1 MKKKFYV
8 PDAGADVGKDIDW
21 TKARRGEFPN
31 LKPSRQPI
39 SLRVPGITLQKI
51 RRVANRQ
58 GVPYQSLINVWLAER
73 AEMENKAA

>member
-8 PDAGADVGKDIDW
+8 PDASPDEGKDIDW
-21 TKARRGEFPN
+21 SHAHRAEFPN

-39 SLRVPGITLQKI
+39 SLRIPGITLQKI
-51 RRVANRQ
+51 RRAANRR

-73 AEMENKAA
+73 AEAESKAA

>member
-1 MKKKFYV
+1 MKNKFYV
-8 PDAGADVGKDIDW
+8 PDASPDVGKDIDW
-21 TKARRGEFPN
+21 SKARSGEFPN

-58 GVPYQSLINVWLAER
+58 GVPYQSLINIWLAER
-73 AEMENKAA
+73 AEAECKVA

>member
-1 MKKKFYV
+1 MKHKLYV
-8 PDAGADVGKDIDW
+8 REASPDEGKDTDW
-21 TKARRGEFPN
+21 SKAKRVVFPN

-58 GVPYQSLINVWLAER
+58 GVPYQSLINIWLAER
-73 AEMENKAA
+73 AEAECKVA

>member
-1 MKKKFYV
+1 V
-8 PDAGADVGKDIDW
+8 
-21 TKARRGEFPN
+21 FPN

-58 GVPYQSLINVWLAER
+58 GVPYQSLINIWLAER
-73 AEMENKAA
+73 AEAECKIA

>member
-1 MKKKFYV
+1 MKKKIYV
-8 PDAGADVGKDIDW
+8 REASPDQAKEADW
-21 TKARRGEFPN
+21 SKAQRVVFHN

-73 AEMENKAA
+73 AEAECKAA

>member
-8 PDAGADVGKDIDW
+8 REAGADEGRDTDW
-21 TKARRGEFPN
+21 GNARRMVFPN

-39 SLRVPGITLQKI
+39 SLRIPGITLQKI
-51 RRVANRQ
+51 RRAANRQ

-73 AEMENKAA
+73 AEIENKTA

>member
-8 PDAGADVGKDIDW
+8 PDASPDAGKDIDW
-21 TKARRGEFPN
+21 NKAHRQEFPN

-39 SLRVPGITLQKI
+39 SLRIPGITLQKI
-51 RRVANRQ
+51 RSVANRQ

-73 AEMENKAA
+73 ASAESKMA

>member
-8 PDAGADVGKDIDW
+8 REASPDEGKDMDW
-21 TKARRGEFPN
+21 SKASRVVFPN

-39 SLRVPGITLQKI
+39 SLRIPGITLLKI
-51 RRVANRQ
+51 RRAANRQ

-73 AEMENKAA
+73 AEAESKAA

>member
-8 PDAGADVGKDIDW
+8 REASPDEGRDVDW
-21 TKARRGEFPN
+21 SKARRMVFPN

-39 SLRVPGITLQKI
+39 SLRIPGITLQKI
-51 RRVANRQ
+51 RRAANRQ

-73 AEMENKAA
+73 AEAESKAA

>member
-1 MKKKFYV
+1 MKNKLYV
-8 PDAGADVGKDIDW
+8 RDASPDEGKDIDW
-21 TKARRGEFPN
+21 SKAQRVVFPN

-73 AEMENKAA
+73 AEAECKPV